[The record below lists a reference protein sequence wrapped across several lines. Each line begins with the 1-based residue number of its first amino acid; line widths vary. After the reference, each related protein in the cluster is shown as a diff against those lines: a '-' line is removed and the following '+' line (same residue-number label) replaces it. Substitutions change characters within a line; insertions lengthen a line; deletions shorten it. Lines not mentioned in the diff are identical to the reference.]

1 VVEILNQGP
10 SDRGACFYD
19 PQSVQHLVDWGI
31 RVAVPQGVKVLLIVV
46 DAATPRVVCPAI
58 ETGRLANLAKI
69 AASGEMHQSSVTIFP
84 SITPAAT
91 SSIITG
97 CYPAEHGIAGASWFD
112 EARGEV
118 AYFGDDFWV
127 IAKEGFGA
135 FLRDFLVRL
144 NGDRLTAPTLFE
156 LVEGGGRDAACLNYL
171 VHRGLVTHKVNVPW
185 LLSIL
190 PGVPFTETV
199 TGPKVLCLGDFVPGR
214 TPSRSRSLHGKSGAL
229 HRFGMDDAST
239 SALLVD
245 LVETGEMPPLTV
257 AYFADNDY
265 QSHEVGPAV
274 ALPVIDRVDATL
286 GAMFDAAGG
295 FERFL
300 QDTCIIVTSDHGHCE
315 VLADANAA
323 VIRLDTLFAD
333 FARADIGRGWRNG
346 DEVLICPNMRAAQI
360 YVREPTRDQIE
371 RVATTALLDARV
383 DLIMWRETGQAT
395 EPRYVVLGPRGRL
408 TFWRSSTTVDTE
420 GGDAFGTRWGWS
432 GDLDVLRLERDGR
445 HVVSTE
451 YPNALE
457 RITGVLDARNSGE
470 IWLTARPGCEFE
482 VHGGKAHV
490 GGASHGSLHALDSL
504 SPVIVAGA
512 RARLPS
518 AMRSVDIAPL
528 CLELLGVPSRY
539 RIGEPR
545 RERHPV

>member
-1 VVEILNQGP
+1 
-10 SDRGACFYD
+10 
-19 PQSVQHLVDWGI
+19 
-31 RVAVPQGVKVLLIVV
+31 VKVLLIVV

-58 ETGRLANLAKI
+58 QTGRLPNLAKI

-156 LVEGGGRDAACLNYL
+156 LVEGGGLDAACLNYL
-171 VHRGLVTHKVNVPW
+171 VHRGLVTHEVNVPW
-185 LLSIL
+185 LLSLL

-199 TGPKVLCLGDFVPGR
+199 TGPRLLCLGDFVRGR
-214 TPSRSRSLHGKSGAL
+214 TPSRARSLHHKSGAL
-229 HRFGMDDAST
+229 HRFGMDDAS
-239 SALLVD
+239 SGALLVD
-245 LVETGEMPPLTV
+245 LVHSGEMPALSV

-265 QSHEVGPAV
+265 RSHEVGPVA
-274 ALPVIDRVDATL
+274 ALPVIDHVDATL

-295 FERFL
+295 FDRFM
-300 QDTCIIVTSDHGHCE
+300 QDTCVIVTSDHGHCE
-315 VLADANAA
+315 VLTDPDEA
-323 VIRLDTLFAD
+323 VIRLDTLFGD
-333 FARADIGRGWRNG
+333 FRIADINRGWRQA
-346 DEVLICPNMRAAQI
+346 DEILICPNMRAAQI
-360 YVREPTRDQIE
+360 YLREPSVQQIE
-371 RVATTALLDARV
+371 RVATTALLDPRV
-383 DLIMWRETGQAT
+383 DLIMWRDASQPS

-408 TFWRSSTTVDTE
+408 TFWRSSTIVDT
-420 GGDAFGTRWGWS
+420 GGEDAFGTHWGWR
-432 GDLDVLRLERDGR
+432 GDLEVLQLERDGR
-445 HVVSTE
+445 RIASTE
-451 YPNALE
+451 YPNAFE
-457 RITGVLDARNSGE
+457 RMTGVLDARNSGE

-482 VHGGKAHV
+482 VAGGHAHV

-528 CLELLGVPSRY
+528 CLEMLGISAGNRV
-539 RIGEPR
+539 GAPR
-545 RERHPV
+545 SERHPV

>member
-1 VVEILNQGP
+1 MA
-10 SDRGACFYD
+10 DR
-19 PQSVQHLVDWGI
+19 
-31 RVAVPQGVKVLLIVV
+31 VKVLLIVI
-46 DAATPRVVCPAI
+46 DAATPRVVCPAMQ
-58 ETGRLANLAKI
+58 TGRLRNLATI
-69 AASGEMHQSSVTIFP
+69 AAAGEMHQSSVTIFP

-118 AYFGDDFWV
+118 AYYGDDFWV

-144 NGDRLTAPTLFE
+144 NGDRLSAPTLFE
-156 LVEGGGRDAACLNYL
+156 LVEAGGLDAACLNYL
-171 VHRGLVTHKVNVPW
+171 VHRGLVTHKVDVPW

-199 TGPKVLCLGDFVPGR
+199 TGPRVLCLGDFVRGR
-214 TPSRSRSLHGKSGAL
+214 TPSRARSLHEKGGAL
-229 HRFGMDDAST
+229 HRFGMDDASS

-245 LVETGEMPPLTV
+245 LVESGEMPALTV

-265 QSHEVGPAV
+265 RSHEVGPTA
-274 ALPVIDRVDATL
+274 ALPVIDRIDAAL

-295 FERFL
+295 FDRL
-300 QDTCIIVTSDHGHCE
+300 MQDTCIIVTSDHGHCE
-315 VLADANAA
+315 MLLDASEA
-323 VIRLDTLFAD
+323 VIRLDTLFGD
-333 FARADIGRGWRNG
+333 FTQADIGRGWKDG
-346 DEVLICPNMRAAQI
+346 DDILMCPNMRAAQI

-408 TFWRSSTTVDTE
+408 TFWRSSTTADTHGE
-420 GGDAFGTRWGWS
+420 DAFGTRWGCS
-432 GDLDVLRLERDGR
+432 GDLEVLRLERDGR
-445 HVVSTE
+445 HAESTE

-457 RITGVLDARNSGE
+457 RIAGVLDARNSGE

-482 VHGGKAHV
+482 LPGGKAHV

-512 RARLPS
+512 TRRLPR

-528 CLELLGVPSRY
+528 CLDLLG
-539 RIGEPR
+539 IAGPR
-545 RERHPV
+545 GVGAPRSERHPV